1 MRQFAY
7 TIAILI
13 VSLGLS
19 SAFQNCSKVDF
30 QSGTVNSAK
39 CGENSTPCDLV
50 PLVDKAGVVTILLA
64 LGDQVGSQLVVKG
77 ASSQLIAE
85 TMVRYAS
92 PVVNPKILVVKDLNN
107 QGESAYDTSY
117 IAEVLLGRYNTT
129 YIEEPQGGLSEA
141 DVAGYD
147 LVWFNN
153 PGHPMGSIQS
163 RDTLIAFKG
172 GVILSGDD
180 LSRGSNFDLS
190 ALTGLTYVNNGTEVV
205 CNGHSYPHDNN
216 GGYQYSVAI
225 DGAKIP
231 GVESS
236 VLDFSYGNDID
247 LSIAAAS
254 VEVIASA
261 VGGGPDCTES
271 RPVIV
276 RYEK

>member
-1 MRQFAY
+1 MRHLNVTVAVL
-7 TIAILI
+7 AAS
-13 VSLGLS
+13 VAVGSV
-19 SAFQNCSKVDF
+19 FQNCSKVDF
-30 QSGTVNSAK
+30 QSGVVNSAK
-39 CGENSTPCDLV
+39 CGEISTPCDLV

-64 LGDQVGSQLVVKG
+64 LGDQVGAQLVVKG

-92 PVVNPKILVVKDLNN
+92 PVLNPRILVVKDFNN
-107 QGESAYDTSY
+107 QGESAYDTAY
-117 IAEVLLGRYNTT
+117 IADVLLGRYNTT
-129 YIEEPQGGLSEA
+129 YIEEREGGLSGA
-141 DVAGYD
+141 DVAAYD

-180 LSRGSNFDLS
+180 LSRGSSFDLS
-190 ALTGLTYVNNGTEVV
+190 ALTGLNYVNNGTEVV
-205 CNGHSYPHDNN
+205 CNGNSYSHDNN
-216 GGYQYSVAI
+216 GGYQFSVSI

-247 LSIAAAS
+247 LSIAAPS

-261 VGGGPDCTES
+261 VGGGPDCVES